1 MPLRFTL
8 FNAITLLIVAVTL
21 VTGVALAR
29 RKLTPN
35 WPFAYYL
42 LIVAYWKVFEGA
54 LNTLWVFAGL
64 SCAVLLRFRVPGGR
78 VEQVVWWGALA
89 ALAYIFLRG
98 VDLILGGELSY
109 LLFHR

>member
-8 FNAITLLIVAVTL
+8 FNAITLLIMAATL

-54 LNTLWVFAGL
+54 LNTFWVFAGL
-64 SCAVLLRFRVPGGR
+64 SCAVFLRFHVLGGR
-78 VEQVVWWGALA
+78 AERVLWWGALA
-89 ALAYIFLRG
+89 ALGYIFLRG
-98 VDLILGGELSY
+98 VDLILGGELFHS
-109 LLFHR
+109 LFHG